1 MSAVICYRNKG
12 VDKKIPCKAVLTL
25 GRDKNSDIVIID
37 LLVSRNHA
45 MIRRLGHSDYYLID
59 SGSSNGSFVNSHRV
73 AIPRLL
79 KTGDCIQIGGSELVF
94 EQKHKLEDALDT
106 ISMEETIISD
116 RPVIRK
122 ITVLVADIRGF
133 TSLSENVDIRTLT
146 RMMTNW
152 FHNVT
157 DVISEHG
164 GIVDKFIGDC
174 VFARWEFGDD
184 DDAAQSVMKALQAAV
199 LINDVTEEL
208 NKNTEV
214 PEKLRVGVGI
224 NTGVASMGIGQD
236 ATALGDAVNI
246 AFRLESATKVLGTD
260 IVMSESSYDTLPEK
274 CITGEK
280 QHIRVKGKR
289 DVLRICSLH
298 FGDVKN
304 MLYTFE
310 EQQNRKQDQFKI

>member
-1 MSAVICYRNKG
+1 MSAIVSYRNKG

-37 LLVSRNHA
+37 LLASRNHA

-79 KTGDCIQIGGSELVF
+79 KTGDRIQIGGSELVF
-94 EQKHKLEDALDT
+94 EQVRKEEDALDT
-106 ISMEETIISD
+106 LSMEETIISD
-116 RPVIRK
+116 SPVIRQ

-133 TSLSENVDIRTLT
+133 TSLSESVNIRTLT
-146 RMMTNW
+146 RMMTKW
-152 FHNVT
+152 FHSVT
-157 DVISEHG
+157 EVISNHG

-174 VFARWEFGDD
+174 VFARWECEVNVNE
-184 DDAAQSVMKALQAAV
+184 AQSVMNALQAAV

-208 NKNTEV
+208 NTNSSGEITEQ
-214 PEKLRVGVGI
+214 LRVGVGI

-260 IVMSESSYDTLPEK
+260 IVMSESSYETLPEE
-274 CITGEK
+274 CLAGEK

-298 FGDVKN
+298 FDDVKDLLHKFN
-304 MLYTFE
+304 
-310 EQQNRKQDQFKI
+310 EQLNQEQN

>member
-1 MSAVICYRNKG
+1 M
-12 VDKKIPCKAVLTL
+12 LTL

-37 LLVSRNHA
+37 LLASRNHA
-45 MIRRLGHSDYYLID
+45 MIRRLGTSDYYLID

-79 KTGDCIQIGGSELVF
+79 KTGDRIQIGGSELLF
-94 EQKHKLEDALDT
+94 EQDHKEEEAMDT

-116 RPVIRK
+116 SPVIRE

-133 TSLSENVDIRTLT
+133 TSLSESVDIRTLT
-146 RMMTNW
+146 HMMTRW
-152 FHNVT
+152 FHSVT
-157 DVISEHG
+157 DVITQHG

-174 VFARWEFGDD
+174 VFARWESNSNESPF
-184 DDAAQSVMKALQAAV
+184 VIKALQAAIQ
-199 LINDVTEEL
+199 INNVTEEL
-208 NKNTEV
+208 NKNSAEV
-214 PEKLRVGVGI
+214 EVSEKLCVGVGI

-260 IVMSESSYDTLPEK
+260 IVMSESSYRSLPDD
-274 CITGEK
+274 CIAGEK
-280 QHIRVKGKR
+280 QKIRVKGKR

-298 FGDVKN
+298 FDDVKK
-304 MLYTFE
+304 MLNSYN
-310 EQQNRKQDQFKI
+310 EQLEQNEG

>member
-12 VDKKIPCKAVLTL
+12 IDKKISCKAVLTL

-37 LLVSRNHA
+37 LLASRNHA
-45 MIRRLGHSDYYLID
+45 MIRRLGTNDYYLID

-79 KTGDCIQIGGSELVF
+79 KTGDRIQIGGSELLF
-94 EQKHKLEDALDT
+94 EQDHKEEDAMDT

-116 RPVIRK
+116 SPVIRQ

-133 TSLSENVDIRTLT
+133 TSLSESVNIRTLT
-146 RMMTNW
+146 RMMTKW

-157 DVISEHG
+157 DVITQHG

-174 VFARWEFGDD
+174 VFARWESDTD
-184 DDAAQSVMKALQAAV
+184 ELQAVMRALQAAIQ
-199 LINDVTEEL
+199 INEVTEEL
-208 NKNTEV
+208 NNTSAEIS
-214 PEKLRVGVGI
+214 EKLRIGVGI

-260 IVMSESSYDTLPEK
+260 VVMSESSYSSLPDE
-274 CITGEK
+274 CIVGEK
-280 QHIRVKGKR
+280 QKIRVKGKR

-298 FGDVKN
+298 FDDVRK
-304 MLYTFE
+304 MLDSYN
-310 EQQNRKQDQFKI
+310 EQLKQHEG

>member
-12 VDKKIPCKAVLTL
+12 VEKRIPCKAVLTL

-37 LLVSRNHA
+37 LLASRNHA
-45 MIRRLGHSDYYLID
+45 MIRRLGSNDYYLID

-79 KTGDCIQIGGSELVF
+79 KSGDRIQIGGSELIF
-94 EQKHKLEDALDT
+94 EQEHTEEDVMDT

-116 RPVIRK
+116 RPVIRQ

-133 TSLSENVDIRTLT
+133 TSLSESVNIRTLT
-146 RMMTNW
+146 RMMTTW

-157 DVISEHG
+157 DVISSHG

-174 VFARWEFGDD
+174 VFARWEFELDD
-184 DDAAQSVMKALQAAV
+184 AQSVIKALQAAV
-199 LINDVTEEL
+199 LINEVTEKL
-208 NKNTEV
+208 NNSSV
-214 PEKLRVGVGI
+214 HIPEKLRVGVGI

-260 IVMSESSYDTLPEK
+260 IVMSESSYSSLPEQ
-274 CITGEK
+274 CLVGEK

-289 DVLRICSLH
+289 DVLRICSMH
-298 FGDVKN
+298 FDDVKAV
-304 MLYTFE
+304 LQRL
-310 EQQNRKQDQFKI
+310 EQYNNK

>member
-1 MSAVICYRNKG
+1 MSAMICYNNKG
-12 VDKKIPCKAVLTL
+12 VSKKIPCKAVLTL

-37 LLVSRNHA
+37 LLASRNHA

-79 KTGDCIQIGGSELVF
+79 KTGDCIQIGGSELLF
-94 EQKHKLEDALDT
+94 EQEHKLENTMDT

-116 RPVIRK
+116 RPVIRQ

-146 RMMTNW
+146 RMMTKW

-157 DVISEHG
+157 DVITDHG

-174 VFARWEFGDD
+174 VFARWESDINE
-184 DDAAQSVMKALQAAV
+184 AQSVMEALQAAV
-199 LINDVTEEL
+199 RINDVTEEL
-208 NKNTEV
+208 NHSSKEIT
-214 PEKLRVGVGI
+214 EKLRVGVGI

-246 AFRLESATKVLGTD
+246 AFRLESATKVLGSD
-260 IVMSESSYDTLPEK
+260 IVMSESSYCSLPED
-274 CITGEK
+274 CMAGEK

-298 FGDVKN
+298 FDDVKN
-304 MLYTFE
+304 MLKSFN
-310 EQQNRKQDQFKI
+310 EQLNENQS

>member
-1 MSAVICYRNKG
+1 MSAMICYRNKG
-12 VDKKIPCKAVLTL
+12 VSKKVPCKAVLTL

-37 LLVSRNHA
+37 LLASRNHA

-79 KTGDCIQIGGSELVF
+79 KTGDRIQIGGSELVF
-94 EQKHKLEDALDT
+94 EQEHKQEDRMDT

-116 RPVIRK
+116 SPVIRQ

-133 TSLSENVDIRTLT
+133 TSLSESVNIRTLT

-157 DVISEHG
+157 DVISNHG

-174 VFARWEFGDD
+174 VFARWESDLNE
-184 DDAAQSVMKALQAAV
+184 AQSVIKALQAAL
-199 LINDVTEEL
+199 LINEVTEEL
-208 NKNTEV
+208 NKNSAEV
-214 PEKLRVGVGI
+214 SEKLRVGVGI
-224 NTGVASMGIGQD
+224 NTGAASMGIGHD
-236 ATALGDAVNI
+236 ATAMGDAVNI

-260 IVMSESSYDTLPEK
+260 IVMSESSYSSLPQD
-274 CITGEK
+274 CMAGEK

-298 FGDVKN
+298 FEDVKN
-304 MLYTFE
+304 MLNLFN
-310 EQQNRKQDQFKI
+310 EQLNQKQG